1 MPSREAAIQCC
12 VLLLGLLS
20 VPACAARGPSVSGWR
35 ESSSARLREL
45 GVSGHQASEG
55 FAATVE
61 SGDPLLSAALR
72 DLAIAPTASQHRRV
86 AERYRELKILD
97 AAFDYF
103 ARARTLDPADAEA
116 YEGLA
121 RVWRDAGFPARGL
134 ADAYRSVYYAPSS
147 ATAYNTLGTVLG
159 SLSRWEEAR
168 RAYERAL
175 TIDPSAAYVLNNLCY
190 IAFLEGEIAT
200 AVDRCQ
206 AALDLDPG
214 LAAARN
220 NLALAYAASQREDL
234 ALREFN
240 VAGDAAAASYN
251 LGIVSLAVG
260 RYTVATEA
268 FDAASRERPSWGA
281 ARVRAGRTRALA
293 AKAGSSSQ

>member
-116 YEGLA
+116 YK
-121 RVWRDAGFPARGL
+121 RVWL
-134 ADAYRSVYYAPSS
+134 AS
-147 ATAYNTLGTVLG
+147 GEMLG
-159 SLSRWEEAR
+159 SPRAVSPTPIAACITRLR
-168 RAYERAL
+168 RPL
-175 TIDPSAAYVLNNLCY
+175 PTTHS
-190 IAFLEGEIAT
+190 G
-200 AVDRCQ
+200 
-206 AALDLDPG
+206 
-214 LAAARN
+214 
-220 NLALAYAASQREDL
+220 
-234 ALREFN
+234 
-240 VAGDAAAASYN
+240 
-251 LGIVSLAVG
+251 
-260 RYTVATEA
+260 
-268 FDAASRERPSWGA
+268 PSWG
-281 ARVRAGRTRALA
+281 L
-293 AKAGSSSQ
+293 